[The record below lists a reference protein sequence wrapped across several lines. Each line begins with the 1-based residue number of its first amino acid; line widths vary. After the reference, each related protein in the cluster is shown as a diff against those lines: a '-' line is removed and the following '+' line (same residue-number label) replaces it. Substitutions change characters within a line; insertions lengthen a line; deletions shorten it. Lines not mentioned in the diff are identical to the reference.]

1 MSSSPSDTHS
11 SAFPDATSVA
21 AAFSRDDF
29 FECPRCHRHCKSRT
43 WFLKHL
49 EACSKSASSSST
61 HGNTVSGE
69 GSGGSPRTAAFATK
83 VKNHHRHPSRSSATE
98 DVTPLLLES
107 ATSTTSSSS
116 ATSYSHVHSH
126 KPSGLTHP
134 TGSSGREVAPSHLI
148 EAGLSADTGLSRS
161 SAVGFGGYRDGRR
174 ESNNTTPTATSQ
186 ASPHWPIDDL
196 PIASSASGV
205 GTGAGGSIVANGMS
219 RPTSPSQGSS
229 LYAGSPR
236 GLRAGESCGESG
248 SAHASTAFGRTSA
261 PAAAAAS
268 SSFSTAQRDEAEQ
281 HRQPARQD
289 SFRLQSDFTWTQY
302 TPSASE
308 EDGDDEALGEHD
320 GSILDHSS
328 RQLLRSLGRVQR
340 GNNPAPREAG
350 TSLCS
355 IGADRLMA
363 PGDADK
369 TPDRWAYEQQ
379 LSGKSS
385 HHRSTPPSAAGDV
398 GRHTATGMLQGASF
412 PLEGEQQMQRRFSAS
427 ISEFS
432 PTECNVIGA
441 ADGSQSVGSAS
452 NSDRFHRSARDSA
465 SPVSPI
471 CMSSASPMFVQAT
484 GSPSLLHINVSP
496 TSTTAAGSSM
506 SRLNG
511 MNASSSGGGG
521 RTPRHGDRSGAVT
534 PRAISFQRGRAVGSG
549 GFGIVYQ
556 AILSDGSLA
565 AVKEL
570 KLENANLKAIDREV
584 RAMSSIPPHPNCV
597 RYLGSRY
604 SAHHYYIIMEYIS
617 GGSINSLRKSV
628 GRFRES
634 VFQRYAYMVLL
645 GLSHLHANGILH
657 RDIKGANVLLDES
670 GCAKIVDFGCS
681 GNLNQATT
689 TLSGGGTPL
698 WMAPEVC
705 RGEPATEKSD
715 VWAFGCLCLEMTND
729 TGMPWNFPPGMTL
742 QGVVYALAC
751 AKSPPAIPTD
761 LSLEAQD
768 FLRRC
773 LRIDPG
779 ERATVA
785 ELLQH
790 PFFDVDLMED
800 SEEDELLSSYG
811 ASARQSAVKR
821 AVRQVNLSS
830 ALDAAAH
837 QQERQQ
843 YRGEGDEVGGGAK
856 DMQVSSPVQVFA
868 GMSLPSQGMH
878 SSGHRPISDP
888 DAGALLRSPNSHSK
902 SASGPQLD
910 HYTRSVN
917 IGFSLQAV
925 DEDDDDDG
933 GGAEKAEDNVG
944 PSHNLLGGS
953 PPAIPETA
961 ASTDRC
967 RTTSFKSAGV
977 EEDENEYTQ
986 MITEIITQAREAY
999 TDEERRLTERRR
1011 RLNMMHRSSDEDTS
1025 LTATMSSGS
1034 DTSNNGGSAG
1044 SAGCSFA
1051 EEGERSEHVD
1061 IESDLSTLSG
1071 SDGDVGARSRSVG
1084 GPRRHSLGTT
1094 WRDQSARASAATE
1107 NSEEL
1112 LQNTDREVPHHEPAC
1127 AARVKDPTAPSASAL
1142 SACRSRFP
1150 GSDARASTTLAATSP
1165 TSAHVGSWDTSIS
1178 LYATSPSSSTRG
1190 LEAGPQFQRSPHGLV
1205 LPLPL
1210 ASSYPRQQQQ
1220 QQQQQQQRPC
1230 PVSPPTRQRE
1240 VMRRE
1245 LPRDKSRSRGGASF
1259 GKSPY
1264 DGVVAK
1270 AAGGVARAPRE
1281 PGGPVGVATT
1291 IRQPAGS
1298 SPLSPHTSASAET
1311 PPPLSSS
1318 PATQSSTICG
1328 AVLSERS
1335 SSSRTPPLTVGGPHR
1350 QTPPQPLA
1358 TTTATSSAHSDIVAC
1373 PIEWYTGGSGRLD
1386 VSSATWRTGASGHLP
1401 KELSMAQKEMQEML
1415 DWGTSSDRHHAL
1427 SSSSPDIGRRSSKAL
1442 PTATNSAVRGGEGHH
1457 NHHRLHHLCH
1467 NHGDDLDSE
1476 CTAEA
1481 ESLSHHE
1488 SRGLSATETVAAAQQ
1503 PAKRKLWGLGIF
1515 RNLRSK

>member
-1 MSSSPSDTHS
+1 MSSSPADAHS
-11 SAFPDATSVA
+11 SAFPDTTSVA

-69 GSGGSPRTAAFATK
+69 GSGRSPRAAVFTTK
-83 VKNHHRHPSRSSATE
+83 VNNHHRHPSRSSVTE
-98 DVTPLLLES
+98 DVTPPLLES
-107 ATSTTSSSS
+107 TTSTTLSSP

-126 KPSGLTHP
+126 KPSGLARP
-134 TGSSGREVAPSHLI
+134 TGSHGREVAPSNLI
-148 EAGLSADTGLSRS
+148 EAGLSVSTGLSHS
-161 SAVGFGGYRDGRR
+161 SAVGVGGCRDGRR

-186 ASPHWPIDDL
+186 TSPHWPVDDL

-205 GTGAGGSIVANGMS
+205 GTGAGGSIVAKGVS
-219 RPTSPSQGSS
+219 RPASPSQGSS

-236 GLRAGESCGESG
+236 GFRAGESCGESG
-248 SAHASTAFGRTSA
+248 SAHVSTAFGRTSA

-268 SSFSTAQRDEAEQ
+268 SSFCTAQRDEVEQ

-328 RQLLRSLGRVQR
+328 RQLLPSLGRVQ
-340 GNNPAPREAG
+340 GSSNPAAREAG
-350 TSLCS
+350 TSFCS
-355 IGADRLMA
+355 TGADRLMD
-363 PGDADK
+363 PGSADK

-398 GRHTATGMLQGASF
+398 GCHSATGMLQGASF
-412 PLEGEQQMQRRFSAS
+412 PLEGEQQMPRRFSAS
-427 ISEFS
+427 IGEFS
-432 PTECNVIGA
+432 PPERNVIGA
-441 ADGSQSVGSAS
+441 ADGSQSVGSGA
-452 NSDRFHRSARDSA
+452 NSDRFHRSARDRA
-465 SPVSPI
+465 SPVSPS
-471 CMSSASPMFVQAT
+471 CMSSASPVLVQAI

-496 TSTTAAGSSM
+496 TSATAAGSSM

-521 RTPRHGDRSGAVT
+521 RTPRHSDRSGAVT
-534 PRAISFQRGRAVGSG
+534 PRTISFQRGRAVGSG
-549 GFGIVYQ
+549 GFGTVYQ

-565 AVKEL
+565 AVKKL

-645 GLSHLHANGILH
+645 GLSHLHTNGILH

-715 VWAFGCLCLEMTND
+715 VWAFGCLCLEMAND
-729 TGMPWNFPPGMTL
+729 TGVPWNFPPGMTL

-751 AKSPPAIPTD
+751 AKSPPAIPAD
-761 LSLEAQD
+761 LSPEAQD

-821 AVRQVNLSS
+821 AVRQVNRSS

-837 QQERQQ
+837 QQDRQQ
-843 YRGEGDEVGGGAK
+843 YCGEGDEVGGVAK
-856 DMQVSSPVQVFA
+856 DMQMSPPVQGFA
-868 GMSLPSQGMH
+868 GVSLPPQGMH
-878 SSGHRPISDP
+878 SSGHGPISDP
-888 DAGALLRSPNSHSK
+888 DADALLRSLNSHSK

-933 GGAEKAEDNVG
+933 GDAGKAGDNVG
-944 PSHNLLGGS
+944 PNHSFLGGS

-967 RTTSFKSAGV
+967 HTTSFKSASV

-1011 RLNMMHRSSDEDTS
+1011 RLNMMYRSSDEDTS
-1025 LTATMSSGS
+1025 LTASMSSGS
-1034 DTSNNGGSAG
+1034 DTSNNGGGDG
-1044 SAGCSFA
+1044 SDGGRFA
-1051 EEGERSEHVD
+1051 EEGERSDHVD
-1061 IESDLSTLSG
+1061 VESDLSTLSG
-1071 SDGDVGARSRSVG
+1071 SDGYVEVSSGSVG
-1084 GPRRHSLGTT
+1084 GPRHHSLGTT
-1094 WRDQSARASAATE
+1094 WRDQSARASTATE
-1107 NSEEL
+1107 SAEE
-1112 LQNTDREVPHHEPAC
+1112 LQNTDREVPQHETAC

-1150 GSDARASTTLAATSP
+1150 GSDASSSAALAATSL

-1190 LEAGPQFQRSPHGLV
+1190 LEAGPPFQRPPHGVALPPPLV
-1205 LPLPL
+1205 
-1210 ASSYPRQQQQ
+1210 SSYPPQQQ

-1230 PVSPPTRQRE
+1230 PVSPPTRHRE

-1245 LPRDKSRSRGGASF
+1245 LPRDARRSRGDTSF

-1264 DGVVAK
+1264 SGVVAK
-1270 AAGGVARAPRE
+1270 AAGGVARAPRK

-1291 IRQPAGS
+1291 IRQPVGS
-1298 SPLSPHTSASAET
+1298 SPPSPHTSASAET

-1318 PATQSSTICG
+1318 AATQNSTVCG
-1328 AVLSERS
+1328 VVFTERS

-1350 QTPPQPLA
+1350 QTPPQQLA
-1358 TTTATSSAHSDIVAC
+1358 TTTATSSAPSDIVTC
-1373 PIEWYTGGSGRLD
+1373 PIEWYTAGSGRLD

-1401 KELSMAQKEMQEML
+1401 KELSMAQKELQEML
-1415 DWGTSSDRHHAL
+1415 DWGTSSDRRHAL
-1427 SSSSPDIGRRSSKAL
+1427 SSSSPDIGRHSSKAL
-1442 PTATNSAVRGGEGHH
+1442 PTATNSAVRRGEGHH
-1457 NHHRLHHLCH
+1457 DYHRLHHLSH

-1476 CTAEA
+1476 CTAET
-1481 ESLSHHE
+1481 ESLSHCE
-1488 SRGLSATETVAAAQQ
+1488 SRGLSATETVIAAQQ

>member
-98 DVTPLLLES
+98 DVTPPLLES

-441 ADGSQSVGSAS
+441 ADGSQSVGSGS

-953 PPAIPETA
+953 PPAIPGTA

-986 MITEIITQAREAY
+986 MITEIITQAREA
-999 TDEERRLTERRR
+999 
-1011 RLNMMHRSSDEDTS
+1011 
-1025 LTATMSSGS
+1025 
-1034 DTSNNGGSAG
+1034 
-1044 SAGCSFA
+1044 
-1051 EEGERSEHVD
+1051 
-1061 IESDLSTLSG
+1061 DLSTLSG

-1112 LQNTDREVPHHEPAC
+1112 LQNTDREHDPCGDITDQRTRRIVGHIHLTLRNQSFFKY
-1127 AARVKDPTAPSASAL
+1127 ARLGSRPTVSA
-1142 SACRSRFP
+1142 
-1150 GSDARASTTLAATSP
+1150 
-1165 TSAHVGSWDTSIS
+1165 
-1178 LYATSPSSSTRG
+1178 
-1190 LEAGPQFQRSPHGLV
+1190 
-1205 LPLPL
+1205 
-1210 ASSYPRQQQQ
+1210 
-1220 QQQQQQQRPC
+1220 
-1230 PVSPPTRQRE
+1230 RE

-1457 NHHRLHHLCH
+1457 NHHRLHHLSH